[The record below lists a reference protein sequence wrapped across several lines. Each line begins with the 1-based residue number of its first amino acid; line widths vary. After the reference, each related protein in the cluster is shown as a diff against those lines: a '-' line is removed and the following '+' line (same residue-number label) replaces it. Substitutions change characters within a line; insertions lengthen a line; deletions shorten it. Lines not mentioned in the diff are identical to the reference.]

1 MEVFG
6 TRADAGRRLS
16 ALLELV
22 RGDRPIVLGI
32 PRGGVP
38 VAAEIAS
45 ALRTPLDVL
54 VVRKLGVPGY
64 SEFGFGA
71 IGEGGVRVIDSD
83 VVARIGLDPATIERV
98 TQGEREELERR
109 VALYR
114 SGRPTLD
121 LSGRTTVIVD
131 DGVAMG
137 GTMLAAIGVAKAL
150 GAERVLV
157 AVGVAP
163 RDSVD
168 RLRAA
173 ADEVLVALSPQEFS
187 SVGQWYRDF
196 SQVSDDEVLR
206 LLGEPPVASL

>member
-1 MEVFG
+1 MEVFED
-6 TRADAGRRLS
+6 RADAGRRLS

-22 RGDRPIVLGI
+22 RGDRQVVLGI

-38 VAAEIAS
+38 VAAEIAR
-45 ALRTPLDVL
+45 ALHAPLDVL

-64 SEFGFGA
+64 AEFGFGA
-71 IGEGGVRVIDSD
+71 IGEGGVRVLDAD
-83 VVARIGLDPATIERV
+83 VVSRLGLDPADIERV
-98 TQGEREELERR
+98 AQGEREELERR

-114 SGRPTLD
+114 PGRPTLD
-121 LSGRTTVIVD
+121 LSGRTAVIVD
-131 DGVAMG
+131 DGAAMG
-137 GTMLAAIGVAKAL
+137 GTMLAAIAVARAL

-163 RDSVD
+163 HDAAD

-196 SQVSDDEVLR
+196 SQLSDDEVVR
-206 LLGEPPVASL
+206 LLGEPPVASR

>member
-1 MEVFG
+1 MEVFE
-6 TRADAGRRLS
+6 TRVDAGRRLS

-38 VAAEIAS
+38 VAAEIAR
-45 ALRTPLDVL
+45 ALRAPLDVL
-54 VVRKLGVPGY
+54 VVRKLGVPG
-64 SEFGFGA
+64 SAEFGFGA
-71 IGEGGVRVIDSD
+71 IGEGGVRVIDAD

-114 SGRPTLD
+114 PGRPTLD

-137 GTMLAAIGVAKAL
+137 GTMLAAIGVARAL
-150 GAERVLV
+150 GAERILV

-173 ADEVLVALSPQEFS
+173 ADEALVALSPQAFS
-187 SVGQWYRDF
+187 SVGQWYRNF
-196 SQVSDDEVLR
+196 SQVPDDEVLR
-206 LLGEPPVASL
+206 LLGQPPVP

>member
-1 MEVFG
+1 
-6 TRADAGRRLS
+6 
-16 ALLELV
+16 LLGLV

-38 VAAEIAS
+38 VAAEIAR
-45 ALRTPLDVL
+45 ALRAPLDVL

-64 SEFGFGA
+64 AEFGFGA
-71 IGEGGVRVIDSD
+71 IGEGGVRVIDAD

-109 VALYR
+109 VTLYR
-114 SGRPTLD
+114 PGRPTLD

-137 GTMLAAIGVAKAL
+137 GTMLAAIGVARAL

-173 ADEVLVALSPQEFS
+173 ADEVLVALSPQAFS

-196 SQVSDDEVLR
+196 SQVSDDEVVR
-206 LLGEPPVASL
+206 LLGESPVA

>member
-6 TRADAGRRLS
+6 TRVDAGRRLS

-22 RGDRPIVLGI
+22 RGDRPIVVGI

-38 VAAEIAS
+38 VAAEIAR
-45 ALRTPLDVL
+45 AVRAPLDVL

-64 SEFGFGA
+64 AEFGFGA
-71 IGEGGVRVIDSD
+71 IGEGGVRVIDND
-83 VVARIGLDPATIERV
+83 VVARIGLDEATVERV

-109 VALYR
+109 VRLYR
-114 SGRPTLD
+114 PGRPTLD

-137 GTMLAAIGVAKAL
+137 GTMLAAIGVARAL
-150 GAERVLV
+150 GAERVL
-157 AVGVAP
+157 AAAGVAP
-163 RDSVD
+163 HDAVD

-187 SVGQWYRDF
+187 SVGEWYRDF
-196 SQVSDDEVLR
+196 SQVPDDEVVR
-206 LLGEPPVASL
+206 LLDDRAGR

>member
-1 MEVFG
+1 MEAFE
-6 TRADAGRRLS
+6 TRADAGRLLA

-38 VAAEIAS
+38 VAAEIART
-45 ALRTPLDVL
+45 LRAPLDVL

-64 SEFGFGA
+64 AEFGFGA
-71 IGEGGVRVIDSD
+71 IGEGGVRVLDAD
-83 VVARIGLDPATIERV
+83 VVARLGLDPGTIERV
-98 TQGEREELERR
+98 TQVEREELERR

-114 SGRPTLD
+114 PGRPTLD

-137 GTMLAAIGVAKAL
+137 GTMLAAIAVARAL
-150 GAERVLV
+150 GAERILV

-163 RDSVD
+163 HDAAD

-173 ADEVLVALSPQEFS
+173 ADEVFVALSPREFS
-187 SVGQWYRDF
+187 SVGEWYRDF
-196 SQVSDDEVLR
+196 SQVSDDEVVA
-206 LLGEPPVASL
+206 LLDAPPFP

>member
-1 MEVFG
+1 MEVFE

-16 ALLELV
+16 ALLALV

-38 VAAEIAS
+38 VAAEIAR
-45 ALRTPLDVL
+45 ALRAPLDVL

-64 SEFGFGA
+64 AEFGFGA
-71 IGEGGVRVIDSD
+71 IGEGGVRVIDAD
-83 VVARIGLDPATIERV
+83 VVGRIGLEPADIERV
-98 TQGEREELERR
+98 TDLERAELERR
-109 VALYR
+109 AALYR
-114 SGRPTLD
+114 PGRPTLD
-121 LSGRTTVIVD
+121 LTRRTAIIVD

-137 GTMLAAIGVAKAL
+137 GTMLAAIGVARAL

-163 RDSVD
+163 HDSVD

-173 ADEVLVALSPQEFS
+173 ADEVIVALSPQKFS
-187 SVGQWYRDF
+187 SVGNWYRDF
-196 SQVSDDEVLR
+196 SQVSDDEVVR
-206 LLGEPPVASL
+206 LLGEPTVV

>member
-1 MEVFG
+1 M
-6 TRADAGRRLS
+6 
-16 ALLELV
+16 LELV

-38 VAAEIAS
+38 VAAEIAR
-45 ALRTPLDVL
+45 ALRAPLDVL

-64 SEFGFGA
+64 AEFGCGA
-71 IGEGGVRVIDSD
+71 IGEGGVRVIDAD

-114 SGRPTLD
+114 PGRPTLD

-137 GTMLAAIGVAKAL
+137 GTMLAAIGVARAL

-173 ADEVLVALSPQEFS
+173 DDEVLVALSPQAFS

-196 SQVSDDEVLR
+196 SQVSDDEVVR
-206 LLGEPPVASL
+206 LLGESPVA

>member
-1 MEVFG
+1 MEVFE

-22 RGDRPIVLGI
+22 RVDRPIVLGI

-38 VAAEIAS
+38 VAAEIAR
-45 ALRTPLDVL
+45 ALRAPLDVL

-64 SEFGFGA
+64 AEFGFGA
-71 IGEGGVRVIDSD
+71 IGEGEVRVIDAD

-98 TQGEREELERR
+98 TQGEREDLERR

-114 SGRPTLD
+114 PGRPTLD

-137 GTMLAAIGVAKAL
+137 GTMLAAIGVARAL
-150 GAERVLV
+150 GAERILV

-163 RDSVD
+163 HDSVD

-187 SVGQWYRDF
+187 SVGEWYRDF
-196 SQVSDDEVLR
+196 SQVPDDEVVR
-206 LLGEPPVASL
+206 LLGEPPVA